1 MNENEEI
8 VVTTVYQKEMDLRQA
23 YQDKKEAFIKEK
35 KIYKKELKQVHKAE
49 KEEVKR
55 MKLLPKA
62 RRKLLQREQRK
73 ALGLPSYTKGEEL
86 MNAISHIVGGAFGII
101 ALITGVYYSVIL
113 NKGADVI
120 TAMAFFGFA
129 IIFLYTMSSIY
140 HFLNIN
146 KAKKVFQYID
156 HSTIFVLI
164 SGTYVP
170 VCTFMLSDIYP
181 YNFVILGVVVV
192 LSVTG
197 ISLVSTMMDKLP
209 VKIVSHTL
217 YLVIG
222 WLIIFFYQPLVNQ
235 NGLIPV
241 ILFILGGVS
250 YSLGAIIY
258 AVGKYKKYFHF
269 IFHIFCLAGTILQFL
284 GVLLYG
290 VIGI

>member
-1 MNENEEI
+1 MENKIETVYLKEKELNQDYSLKKKAFNEE
-8 VVTTVYQKEMDLRQA
+8 TKLYKAKLKEIR
-23 YQDKKEAFIKEK
+23 
-35 KIYKKELKQVHKAE
+35 KAE
-49 KEEVKR
+49 KEEKR
-55 MKLLPKA
+55 RMRELPKKEK
-62 RRKLLQREQRK
+62 RELQAMQRK
-73 ALGLPSYTKGEEL
+73 ALGLPSYTHGEEL
-86 MNAISHIVGGAFGII
+86 MNAISHIVGGAFGIV
-101 ALITGVYYSVIL
+101 ALITGVYYAVI
-113 NKGADVI
+113 NQMNAGVI
-120 TAMAFFGFA
+120 TAMAFFGFS
-129 IIFLYTMSSIY
+129 IIFLYTMSAIY
-140 HFLNIN
+140 HFLNVN

-170 VCTFMLSDIYP
+170 VCTIMLSSIYP
-181 YNFVILGVVVV
+181 YNFLVLGIVVC
-192 LSVTG
+192 LSIVG

-222 WLIIFFYQPLVNQ
+222 WLIIFFYSPLVNQ
-235 NGLIPV
+235 NGLAAV
-241 ILFILGGVS
+241 IMFIAGGVS

-258 AVGKYKKYFHF
+258 AIGKYKKYFHF

>member
-1 MNENEEI
+1 MNEINE
-8 VVTTVYQKEMDLRQA
+8 TVYLKE
-23 YQDKKEAFIKEK
+23 
-35 KIYKKELKQVHKAE
+35 KELKEQYSIKKKAFDEETRIFKTELKKIREAE
-49 KEEVKR
+49 KEERKR
-55 MKLLPKA
+55 MRELPKQQK
-62 RRKLLQREQRK
+62 RELQISQRK
-73 ALGLPSYTKGEEL
+73 ALGLPYYTYGEEL

-101 ALITGVYYSVIL
+101 ALITGVYYAAINNMSA
-113 NKGADVI
+113 GAI
-120 TAMAFFGFA
+120 TAMAFFGFS

-140 HFLNIN
+140 HFLNVN

-170 VCTFMLSDIYP
+170 VCTIMLTSIYP
-181 YNFVILGVVVV
+181 YNFVVLGIVV
-192 LSVTG
+192 LLSIVG
-197 ISLVSTMMDKLP
+197 ISLVSTMMDKMA

-222 WLIIFFYQPLVNQ
+222 WLIIFFYTPLVNQ
-235 NGLIPV
+235 NGLPAV

-258 AVGKYKKYFHF
+258 AIGKYKKYFHF